1 MECVNTFK
9 YAEYYPLGMQSLTSF
24 KLFLIDG
31 CLFVLWHVLTM
42 QPMALF
48 LSSPPPCL
56 NYRYLPP
63 SLLSLCSCDKTL
75 AKQTGKGQDLFILQ
89 VSVHH
94 WAKWRW
100 ECKAGTWRRQWGN
113 AIYWISLFGFL
124 RHIFY
129 IARPIFLGMT
139 LSTVGWAII
148 HQLAIKKIYQEAGE
162 QAQRL
167 RTLASHVE
175 DPGSS
180 PSTNMAPHNYL

>member
-1 MECVNTFK
+1 MACS
-9 YAEYYPLGMQSLTSF
+9 YYETQVVFNL
-24 KLFLIDG
+24 
-31 CLFVLWHVLTM
+31 
-42 QPMALF
+42 MALF
-48 LSSPPPCL
+48 LSSPFPCL

-63 SLLSLCSCDKTL
+63 SQLSLCSCDKTL
-75 AKQTGKGQDLFILQ
+75 SKTNRKGQDLFILQ
-89 VSVHH
+89 VSVYH
-94 WAKWRW
+94 WEKWRW
-100 ECKAGTWRRQWGN
+100 ERKAGTWRQWRN
-113 AIYWISLFGFL
+113 AAYWISLSGFL

-148 HQLAIKKIYQEAGE
+148 HQLAIKKMHQEAGE

-167 RTLASHVE
+167 RTLTSHVE

>member
-42 QPMALF
+42 QPR
-48 LSSPPPCL
+48 LSLISWRFFCLLLQPCL

-75 AKQTGKGQDLFILQ
+75 SKTNRKGQDLFILQ

-94 WAKWRW
+94 WEKWRW
-100 ECKAGTWRRQWGN
+100 ECKAGTWRQGRN
-113 AIYWISLFGFL
+113 AAYCISLSGFL
-124 RHIFY
+124 KHIFLY
-129 IARPIFLGMT
+129 SQANLLGTT

-148 HQLAIKKIYQEAGE
+148 HQLAIKKMHQEAGE
-162 QAQRL
+162 QAQ
-167 RTLASHVE
+167 S
-175 DPGSS
+175 
-180 PSTNMAPHNYL
+180 